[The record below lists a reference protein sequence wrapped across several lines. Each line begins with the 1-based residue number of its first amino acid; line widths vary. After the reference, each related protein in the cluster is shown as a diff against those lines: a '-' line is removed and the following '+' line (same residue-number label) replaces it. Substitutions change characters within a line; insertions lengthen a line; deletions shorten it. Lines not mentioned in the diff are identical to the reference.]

1 MMEPQKLQNTK
12 KDNLFVKQTELIK
25 HLKSYDYDKNM
36 DNTAGK
42 PAKNTYFLGDE
53 FDIVN
58 RRGPINPLRT
68 IKNLRTK
75 TNGQKRVDKIKND
88 PRLKNNP
95 LRGRLVV
102 CISTSIAILFVFFA
116 EMVFNKTT
124 FGGRCLSKV
133 LYTKE
138 LGEKPVFIPISHGS
152 CEYNLETN
160 AARRVFLGPSDAD
173 KGWPI
178 TTRIENETETTWE
191 FPLETSRSNIQANT
205 LTAFGGL
212 DTNLIRNYGEN
223 FRLFWSA
230 FMHNGI
236 GHIAFN
242 LLSQIQLLWI
252 IEPDWG
258 FVRTFLLFFI
268 SAAGSG
274 LASTTLDP
282 CHTTVGSSGALYGLY
297 GAMIPYI
304 IEYWNTLPYPIF
316 LIIFLLVSLGGCVFG
331 LLWGLASIRS
341 VSIFDRWT
349 VYEIIMLS
357 PLFSWMITKNYKE
370 DLKLRL
376 DLKRNPTLQPAKKS
390 INSKYDFETN
400 KKHMRINK
408 IITKFSNHGSPPFR
422 NRLREWVVRIVS
434 AVLLVSHAQNKGW
447 DQPFRNNADINP
459 HLDRAHYNACTTAV

>member
-1 MMEPQKLQNTK
+1 MEPQKLQDTK
-12 KDNLFVKQTELIK
+12 KDNLFVKQTEVIK
-25 HLKSYDYDKNM
+25 NLQSYDYDKNM
-36 DNTAGK
+36 DNT
-42 PAKNTYFLGDE
+42 TEDE
-53 FDIVN
+53 YDIVN

-75 TNGQKRVDKIKND
+75 TKGQKQVNKIKND

-102 CISTSIAILFVFFA
+102 CISTTVAILFIFFA

-138 LGEKPVFIPISHGS
+138 LGQKPAFIPITHGS
-152 CEYNLETN
+152 CEYNLETK
-160 AARRVFLGPSDAD
+160 AASRVFFGPSDAD

-178 TTRIENETETTWE
+178 TVKSGNETETTWH
-191 FPLETSRSNIQANT
+191 FPIQTSASNIQTNT

-212 DTNLIRNYGEN
+212 DTNIIRNYGEN
-223 FRLFWSA
+223 FRLFWST
-230 FMHNGI
+230 FMHNGF

-242 LLSQIQLLWI
+242 LLSQLQLLWI

-258 FVRTFLLFFI
+258 FIRTLLLFFI
-268 SAAGSG
+268 SGAGSG
-274 LASTTLDP
+274 LTSSTLDP
-282 CHTTVGSSGALYGLY
+282 CHITVGSSGALYGLY

-316 LIIFLLVSLGGCVFG
+316 LIIFLLISLVIGVLFGLSSNIDNYAHLGGCVFG
-331 LLWGLASIRS
+331 LLWGLTSIRS

-349 VYEIIMLS
+349 IYEVIMLS
-357 PLFSWMITKNYKE
+357 PLFSWMTTKNYKE

-376 DLKRNPTLQPAKKS
+376 QLKRNPTLQPAKKS

-400 KKHMRINK
+400 KKRMRINK
-408 IITKFSNHGSPPFR
+408 IITRFSNHGSPPFR

-434 AVLLVSHAQNKGW
+434 ALILV
-447 DQPFRNNADINP
+447 
-459 HLDRAHYNACTTAV
+459 RAT